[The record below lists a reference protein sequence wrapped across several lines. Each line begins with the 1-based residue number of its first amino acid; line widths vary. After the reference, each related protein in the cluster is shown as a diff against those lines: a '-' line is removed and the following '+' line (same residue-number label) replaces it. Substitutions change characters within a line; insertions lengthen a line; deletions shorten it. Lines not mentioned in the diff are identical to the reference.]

1 MKISTI
7 SSIEQ
12 IKAFCKTNLN
22 DKSPFINYEFYKTLE
37 ITQCTNIET
46 GWIPEHIVLKNNGE
60 LKEE

>member
-1 MKISTI
+1 MNLNTI

-12 IKAFCKTNLN
+12 IKAFCTANFN

-46 GWIPEHIVLKNNGE
+46 GWIPEHIIIKENGAN
-60 LKEE
+60 